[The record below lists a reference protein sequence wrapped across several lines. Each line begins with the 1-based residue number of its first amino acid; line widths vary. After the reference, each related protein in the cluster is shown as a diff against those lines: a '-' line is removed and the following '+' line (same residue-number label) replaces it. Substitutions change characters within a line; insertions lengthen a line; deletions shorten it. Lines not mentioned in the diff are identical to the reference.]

1 MELTIKVER
10 LNNSSV
16 RNGRVRAGEGLH
28 LDVSRIRRI
37 LAWRRKF
44 YVVYE
49 TDRADYYKPYAEQPP
64 PYAVE
69 LKHKVQKYRVE
80 ICNKCGSVVEWDADE
95 PYCPNGC
102 DERYSSYPVSALLF

>member
-49 TDRADYYKPYAEQPP
+49 TD
-64 PYAVE
+64 
-69 LKHKVQKYRVE
+69 
-80 ICNKCGSVVEWDADE
+80 SVAYLHSV
-95 PYCPNGC
+95 
-102 DERYSSYPVSALLF
+102 LLHFVF